1 MGHGLRLGAKLPSAG
16 PAPQALGIPAMARRL
31 EEAGFDSLWCS
42 DHVIMTESTA
52 RSYYPFGDDGT
63 PGWDLTSPWYDALVV
78 MAQAAAVTERVTI
91 GCAVLVVPMRN
102 PIVLA
107 KQLASLDRLSGG
119 RIELGA
125 GAGWYAEEFE
135 ALNVDFERRGGRL
148 DEWLEL
154 MRRCWTGRPEAFEG
168 VHHQLPAGVIHEPT
182 PAHHIP
188 ILIGGMSGPALRRSA
203 AQDGWLAL
211 QRAGHL
217 DPGEVA
223 SARTRMHESAVDQ
236 NRDPD
241 ALRVTL
247 RVIES
252 QGRTAEVAEALGPMV
267 DAGVDEVIVDTDWS
281 DGVADEVRA
290 LTILADAR
298 ERLLG

>member
-1 MGHGLRLGAKLPSAG
+1 MATGLRLGAKLPSAG
-16 PAPQALGIPAMARRL
+16 PAPAALGIPAMARRL
-31 EEAGFDSLWCS
+31 EGAGFDSVWCS
-42 DHVIMTESTA
+42 DHVVMTESTA
-52 RSYYPFGDDGT
+52 RSYYPFGDDGR

-135 ALNVDFERRGGRL
+135 ALGVDFDRRGGLL

-154 MRRCWTGRPEAFEG
+154 MRRCWTGRPEAFDGE
-168 VHHQLPAGVIHEPT
+168 HHQLPAGVIHEPT

-211 QRAGHL
+211 QRAAHL
-217 DPGEVA
+217 DPSEVA
-223 SARTRMHESAVDQ
+223 TARERMRASAQTQ
-236 NRDPD
+236 GRDPD
-241 ALRVTL
+241 ALRIVL

-252 QGRTAEVAEALGPMV
+252 QGRTAEVAEALGPMLE
-267 DAGVDEVIVDTDWS
+267 AGVDEVIIDTDWS
-281 DGVADEVRA
+281 DGSTDEVRA
-290 LTILADAR
+290 YTVLAEAR
-298 ERLLG
+298 ERLLA

>member
-1 MGHGLRLGAKLPSAG
+1 MADRLRLGAKLPSAG
-16 PAPQALGIPAMARRL
+16 PAPAELGVPAMARRL
-31 EEAGFDSLWCS
+31 EDAGFDSVWCS
-42 DHVIMTESTA
+42 DHVVMTESTA

-63 PGWDLTSPWYDALVV
+63 PGWDLDSPWYDALVV

-135 ALNVDFERRGGRL
+135 ALGVDFDRRGPRL

-154 MRRCWTGRPEAFEG
+154 LRRCWTGRPEAFDG
-168 VHHQLPAGVIHEPT
+168 THHRLPAGVIHQPT

-217 DPGEVA
+217 DPAEITT
-223 SARTRMHESAVDQ
+223 ARARMRELAEGQ
-236 NRDPD
+236 GRDPD
-241 ALRVTL
+241 ALRTVL

-252 QGRTAEVAEALGPMV
+252 QGRTGDVVAQLGPMRE
-267 DAGVDEVIVDTDWS
+267 AGVDEVIVDTDWS
-281 DGVADEVRA
+281 SADDEVRTFA
-290 LTILADAR
+290 LLAEAR
-298 ERLLG
+298 DGLSA

>member
-1 MGHGLRLGAKLPSAG
+1 MANGLRLGAKLPSAG
-16 PAPQALGIPAMARRL
+16 PAPEALGIPAMARRL
-31 EEAGFDSLWCS
+31 EDAGFDSVWCS
-42 DHVIMTESTA
+42 DHVIMTESTE

-78 MAQAAAVTERVTI
+78 MAQAAAVTQRVTI

-135 ALNVDFERRGGRL
+135 ALGVDFERRGGRL

-168 VHHQLPAGVIHEPT
+168 AHHRLPAGVIHEPT

-203 AQDGWLAL
+203 SQDGWLAL

-217 DPGEVA
+217 DPAEVA
-223 SARTRMHESAVDQ
+223 EARTRMRELAEGQ
-236 NRDPD
+236 GRDPD
-241 ALRVTL
+241 RLRIVL

-252 QGRTAEVAEALGPMV
+252 QGRTADVVERLGPMLE
-267 DAGVDEVIVDTDWS
+267 AGVDEVIVDTDWS
-281 DGVADEVRA
+281 TDDADEVRA
-290 LTILADAR
+290 YELLAEAR